1 MKPAWDKLMD
11 EFKDST
17 SAVVADVD
25 CTVEEELCGKVGVEG
40 YPTIKYGDPNALQDY
55 QGGREF
61 DDLLEFAKSNLG
73 PTCGPKNLDLCSEE
87 QKKEIETI
95 SALSDDDL
103 KKQIEEKEGSIAAIE
118 KKFGEDVEGLQKQ
131 YEEMMKAK
139 DADVA
144 AVKKGGLSTLKMVCA
159 DRPSCTPPAPP
170 PAPEGEGEEP
180 PEGEEEP
187 PEGGDEEPAEE
198 PADESAD
205 ASTDEKTDEK
215 KEDL

>member
-61 DDLLEFAKSNLG
+61 DEMLEFAKSNLG
-73 PTCGPKNLDLCSEE
+73 PTCGPKNLDLCTEE
-87 QKKEIETI
+87 QKKEIEKI
-95 SALSDDDL
+95 SAMSDDEL
-103 KKQIEEKEGSIAAIE
+103 KKGIEDKEAAITAIE
-118 KKFGEDVEGLQKQ
+118 KKFGEDVEGLQKK
-131 YEEMMKAK
+131 YEEMMKTK

-144 AVKKGGLSTLKMVCA
+144 EVKKSGLSTLKMICA

-170 PAPEGEGEEP
+170 PAPEGEGEEEP
-180 PEGEEEP
+180 AEGEEEP
-187 PEGGDEEPAEE
+187 AEGEDEPPAEGGD
-198 PADESAD
+198 D
-205 ASTDEKTDEK
+205 AAGDEK

>member
-61 DDLLEFAKSNLG
+61 DELLEFAKSNLG
-73 PTCGPKNLDLCSEE
+73 PTCGPKNLDLCSED
-87 QKKEIETI
+87 QKKEIETM

-103 KKQIEEKEGSIAAIE
+103 KKKIEEKEASIAAIE
-118 KKFGEDVEGLQKQ
+118 KKFGEDVEGLQKK

-144 AVKKGGLSTLKMVCA
+144 EVKKGGLGTLKMICA

-170 PAPEGEGEEP
+170 PAPEGEGGEEP

-187 PEGGDEEPAEE
+187 AEGEDEAPAEG
-198 PADESAD
+198 D
-205 ASTDEKTDEK
+205 DEK